1 MTYRA
6 EALTKAEAI
15 KVLDLEARRA
25 RIRSAGG
32 DSERSTASVPAAPI
46 VPIGSGRVR
55 FTRSSGGRG
64 IRTHGDVAATMVF
77 KTIAI
82 GH

>member
-1 MTYRA
+1 MLTVFTDTDSSAAISKGRERQDHDRMRPFRFRCA
-6 EALTKAEAI
+6 EW
-15 KVLDLEARRA
+15 
-25 RIRSAGG
+25 
-32 DSERSTASVPAAPI
+32 
-46 VPIGSGRVR
+46 GRPDT
-55 FTRSSGGRG
+55 FLLISGGRG